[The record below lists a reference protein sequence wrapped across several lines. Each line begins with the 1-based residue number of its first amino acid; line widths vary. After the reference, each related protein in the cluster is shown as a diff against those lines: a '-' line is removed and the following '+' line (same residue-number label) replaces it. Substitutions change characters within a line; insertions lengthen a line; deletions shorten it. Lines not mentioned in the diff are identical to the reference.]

1 MKLTGKNAIVT
12 GSSRGIGRAIA
23 LELARKGANVLV
35 CCQSR
40 IDAAREVACEIERLG
55 GQAAVIQSDLS
66 EESGAVAVIREC
78 QKEFGEINVLVNNAG
93 VGIYTPVHLLEPE
106 DIKRVLNTNLFSYI
120 HLTKYAIA
128 NMIERGFPGCIVNVS
143 SILSRVG
150 IPGTSVYAA
159 SKGGIDAFTIAVAR
173 EVARY
178 GIRVNAVSPG
188 FIETEINRDWTP
200 EYRERLIK
208 KIPMRRFGDPEE
220 VAKAVVFIIE
230 DATYMTGQ
238 IVVLDGG
245 RITD

>member
-1 MKLTGKNAIVT
+1 MKLAGRNAIVT

-23 LELARKGANVLV
+23 LQLARKGSNVLV

-40 IDAAREVACEIERLG
+40 MDAAKEVASEIESIG
-55 GQAAVIQSDLS
+55 GRAAVVQSDLS
-66 EESGAVAVIREC
+66 QESGAVAVIKEC
-78 QKEFGEINVLVNNAG
+78 EREFGGIDVLVNNAG
-93 VGIYTPVHLLEPE
+93 VGIYTPVHLLEPS
-106 DIKRVLNTNLFSYI
+106 DIQRVLNLNLFSYI
-120 HLTKYAIA
+120 YLTKYAVA
-128 NMIERGFPGCIVNVS
+128 NMIERGCPGCIVNIS

-173 EVARY
+173 EVARF

-188 FIETEINRDWTP
+188 FIETEINRDWTL

-230 DATYMTGQ
+230 EATYMTGQ
-238 IVVLDGG
+238 ILVLDGG
-245 RITD
+245 QLSD